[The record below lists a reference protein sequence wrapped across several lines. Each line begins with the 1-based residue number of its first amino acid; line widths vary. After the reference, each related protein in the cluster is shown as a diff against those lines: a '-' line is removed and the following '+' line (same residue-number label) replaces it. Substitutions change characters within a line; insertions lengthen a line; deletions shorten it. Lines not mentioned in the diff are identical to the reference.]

1 MHEILHLDEIDSTSV
16 YARKNLKDLKNF
28 EVISADIQTL
38 GHGQFE
44 RKWFSSSKNG
54 GNIYISIVLKP
65 QNIEHLNEL
74 TRYASFKAAQSIA
87 QYGPNPT
94 FKYPN
99 DVLIEGKKISGILA
113 ESVFLGNEF
122 KGVIVGIGINLN
134 LDNEELKN
142 IDIPATSLSVEI
154 GRNIDKNEFLN
165 KLLDNFK
172 NDWEDFLLNGNKGEM
187 ICSRV

>member
-1 MHEILHLDEIDSTSV
+1 MHKIIHLDEIDSTSAW
-16 YARKNLKDLKNF
+16 ARKNLANLNDF
-28 EVISADIQTL
+28 EVVSADIQTS

-44 RKWFSSSKNG
+44 RRWYSSSANG

-65 QNIEHLNEL
+65 ENIEHLNEL
-74 TRYASFKAAQSIA
+74 TRYASFKTAQTLE
-87 QYGPNPT
+87 QYGLEPK

-99 DVLIEGKKISGILA
+99 DVLINGRKISGILA
-113 ESVFLGNEF
+113 ESVFTGNDF

-134 LDNEELKN
+134 LDENEVKN
-142 IDIPATSLSVEI
+142 IDIPATSVYIETGLNV
-154 GRNIDKNEFLN
+154 DKDEFLN

-187 ICSRV
+187 IC